1 MKTIAIPTF
10 GCRVSPRLD
19 CAESL
24 LIFTTQ
30 NEKIEKREEIR
41 LIKNSPL
48 VSVAMLKELQVDVL
62 ICGGVTKSM
71 ANKLESD
78 ELEVISWVSGD
89 AEDVL
94 GRYLSGE
101 KFES

>member
-1 MKTIAIPTF
+1 
-10 GCRVSPRLD
+10 
-19 CAESL
+19 
-24 LIFTTQ
+24 
-30 NEKIEKREEIR
+30 
-41 LIKNSPL
+41 
-48 VSVAMLKELQVDVL
+48 MLKELHVDVL
-62 ICGGVTKSM
+62 ICGGVTKTM